1 MPDTST
7 FKTNGK
13 RIQILA
19 ILVRSIPTRFLPK
32 MNTFQRS
39 LLFILLLAYPCLL
52 FSQVSD
58 SIKNK
63 KPVYF
68 HLYDTPSCA
77 GAKLSLGVGF
87 NTFKSGIITEDGD
100 DVLISPGGGMAVGL
114 FFNTP
119 ISKKWVLGNEIN
131 FHVSELLTP
140 LENAT
145 GMFTHFSYMPN
156 IKYSILFPNK
166 IMAVLP
172 FAGPVIAFN
181 GKYDLDATKITNG
194 ARNIFYYKAGTGFS
208 IGCEFMIWSKR
219 RRIGGI
225 AGLRYTGIKYS
236 LKEASSNGV
245 KFTRDQIERYLD
257 NDILNPK
264 GNAIDATAAFI
275 YLF

>member
-1 MPDTST
+1 M
-7 FKTNGK
+7 KK
-13 RIQILA
+13 A
-19 ILVRSIPTRFLPK
+19 ILVRFAPISSMTSIIRHHPRY
-32 MNTFQRS
+32 
-39 LLFILLLAYPCLL
+39 LFILILQFISAAC
-52 FSQVSD
+52 FAQTND
-58 SIKNK
+58 SIKYK
-63 KPVYF
+63 KPAYF
-68 HLYDTPSCA
+68 HLYDTPGCA
-77 GAKLSLGVGF
+77 GAKLSAGAGF
-87 NTFKSGIITEDGD
+87 DNFKSGIITENGD
-100 DVLISPGGGMAVGL
+100 DVLMSAGGGVALGL

-119 ISKKWVLGNEIN
+119 ISKKWVLGNEVN
-131 FHVSELLTP
+131 FHIAELLTP

-156 IKYSILFPNK
+156 LKFALLFPNK
-166 IMAVLP
+166 IMAVMP

-194 ARNIFYYKAGTGFS
+194 AHNIFYYKAGTGFS
-208 IGCEFMIWSKR
+208 LGCEFMVWAKR

-236 LKEASSNGV
+236 LKEASSNGT
-245 KFTRDQIERYLD
+245 KFTRDQIEQYLD